1 MPTNNHWL
9 LEYFENASEIARTI
23 NRSGNY
29 VYDRIDR
36 RDGKDFTLK
45 EWELINKHIEQFK
58 TVKNTNK
65 RDIEK
70 QIAKHYRE
78 LAKLYEELSEQ

>member
-1 MPTNNHWL
+1 MATNNQWL

-36 RDGKDFTLK
+36 RNGKDFTLK
-45 EWELINKHIEQFK
+45 EWELINTHIEQFK